1 MKRLVSITLALCLL
15 PLVGSV
21 RGADVPSLAKP
32 NSEGDLWWH
41 RMFSMSFDG
50 HGNFVA
56 PHLKTLHA
64 TAASIGAGGYH
75 GVWDADLNRDMPW
88 MRGHE
93 QAFADHPKTQSH
105 APTLSLPCKC
115 PT

>member
-1 MKRLVSITLALCLL
+1 MKRLVSLTLALCLL

-21 RGADVPSLAKP
+21 RGADDPSLAKP
-32 NSEGDLWWH
+32 NTEGDLWWH

-56 PHLKTLHA
+56 PLLGTLHA

-75 GVWDADLNRDMPW
+75 GVWDADLNRDTPW

-93 QAFADHPKTQSH
+93 QAFAIEAENFANSTGTMRGLKW
-105 APTLSLPCKC
+105 L
-115 PT
+115 